1 MNANLGKNTKIT
13 VADAYDLGSTD
24 VTGAILDMSGWD
36 GVVCIVTLGAIT
48 SGAVTSAK
56 WQQDTA
62 VGGGTMA
69 DLLGTGV
76 TIADTDDDE
85 LVIMDLYKPIERYVR
100 VYIDKATQ
108 NAATSAIYIQ
118 YRGSKAPVDNSVT
131 GESTYELH
139 ISPAE
144 GTA

>member
-13 VADAYDLGSTD
+13 VASAYDLGSSA
-24 VTGAILDMSGWD
+24 VEGAVIDMSGWD

-48 SGAVTSAK
+48 SGAATSVK
-56 WQQDTA
+56 WQQNIIDSA
-62 VGGGTMA
+62 SGMA

-76 TIADTDDDE
+76 TIADSDDDE
-85 LVIMDLYKPIERYVR
+85 LVIMDLYKPLERYVR
-100 VYIDKATQ
+100 VYISKATQ
-108 NAATSAIYIQ
+108 NAATSAIYIR
-118 YRGSKAPVDNSVT
+118 YRGSKAPIDNSVT